1 MCEKPRIN
9 IRVKRFKDDPG
20 TQGMIAPESGKWQ
33 LVIDNEG
40 YPHLFVESNIEGDNG
55 ETIKGMFCIEDM
67 LPEDMKVKDI
77 MNSTFGGKLSPE
89 DEEEAKQEYLA
100 SREAT
105 GIPCPR

>member
-1 MCEKPRIN
+1 
-9 IRVKRFKDDPG
+9 
-20 TQGMIAPESGKWQ
+20 
-33 LVIDNEG
+33 
-40 YPHLFVESNIEGDNG
+40 
-55 ETIKGMFCIEDM
+55 MFCIEDM

-89 DEEEAKQEYLA
+89 DEEEAMQEYLA

>member
-1 MCEKPRIN
+1 VEDICIGRYD
-9 IRVKRFKDDPG
+9 RDPQA
-20 TQGMIAPESGKWQ
+20 QGVVRPKSGKWQ

-40 YPHLFVESNIEGDNG
+40 YPHLFVESNLEGDNG
-55 ETIKGMFCIEDM
+55 EITKGMFCLEDL
-67 LPEDMKVKDI
+67 LPEDMKIKDI

-89 DEEEAKQEYLA
+89 EEEEALKEYSA

>member
-1 MCEKPRIN
+1 MEDIIVGRYDQDPQAQGV
-9 IRVKRFKDDPG
+9 IRPK
-20 TQGMIAPESGKWQ
+20 SGKWQ

-67 LPEDMKVKDI
+67 LPENMKVKDI
-77 MNSTFGGKLSPE
+77 MLSTFGGKLSPE
-89 DEEEAKQEYLA
+89 DEEKAMLEYLA